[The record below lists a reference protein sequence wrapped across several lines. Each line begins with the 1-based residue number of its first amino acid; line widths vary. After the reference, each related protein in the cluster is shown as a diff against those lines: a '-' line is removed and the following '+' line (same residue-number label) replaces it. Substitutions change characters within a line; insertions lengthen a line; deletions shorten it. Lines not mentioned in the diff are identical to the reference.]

1 MENTPMNGNAKRLES
16 VDLQL
21 SICHALLAVAY
32 HECNAAEAALTA
44 AEAELAQLRQQRH
57 TERILLRTWV
67 IRCCSLR
74 PSAN

>member
-32 HECNAAEAALTA
+32 HERNAAEAALTA
-44 AEAELAQLRQQRH
+44 AEAEHRAHLVAHLGNTLLLSQAQRKLK
-57 TERILLRTWV
+57 
-67 IRCCSLR
+67 
-74 PSAN
+74 